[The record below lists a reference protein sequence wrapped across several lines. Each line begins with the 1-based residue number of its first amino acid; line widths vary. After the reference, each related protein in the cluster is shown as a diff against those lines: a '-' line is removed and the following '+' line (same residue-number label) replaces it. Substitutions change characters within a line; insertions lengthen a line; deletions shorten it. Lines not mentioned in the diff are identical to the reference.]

1 MIAAPAASAD
11 DLVSD
16 SFTRTI
22 AFGGGLGLA
31 NVGGAW
37 VTSDNNRFAVN
48 GSAAQ
53 VKLDQADNA
62 RTARIGPTASDQD
75 LSARFQSPSAATGAL
90 FMVNLLGRYKD
101 AANTYRAKVTWTT
114 AGTLTV
120 TVTRVSGGAVTD
132 LATARTAVS
141 AAQPGTWYW
150 VRLQVGGATVRAKVW
165 PDGAPDPDW
174 QVSATDA
181 APLAAGTAGLRA
193 YANAGNTNLPT
204 LLFDDFAERTLAP
217 PGNTA
222 APAIAGTAAQGQVLT
237 ATPGTWSGAGPVTFA
252 YQWLRCDQSA
262 TNCSAISGATATTY
276 TLAKADLGMT
286 LEAAVTGSNL
296 VGSAAAKSAATEP
309 VVTGGPS
316 NTAPPTITGSARPGQ
331 TLVGDPGTWASD
343 EPPTF
348 GYQWRRCDATGAAC
362 SDVPSSTGSSQ
373 PIGDGDVGSTMRFAV
388 TATTAG
394 GATTAVSA
402 ATALIA
408 PPPDPFVAAAGDIS
422 CDPTSTLFNGGA
434 GSQSACAQAATAQVA
449 LGSGAAA
456 VLALGD
462 DQYGCGGFQA
472 FMQAYDPSW
481 GLVKNITHPV
491 PGNHEYALSGGLDCD
506 PTGSASGY
514 FQYFGAL
521 AGQVGAGYYS
531 FEVGAWHI
539 VALNSNCSAVGG
551 CGVGSPEETWLKADL
566 AAHPTSCTLA
576 YWHYPR
582 FSSGLS
588 GNAFVSTTSAFWNDL
603 SSGGADVV
611 VNGHDH
617 DYERFAPQTPGGQL
631 AAAGIR
637 EFIVGTGGKSHDN
650 VVAVQANSEVRD
662 STAFGVLRLVLHPTS
677 YDWTFLPT
685 SGGSFT
691 DSGSTPCHA

>member
-1 MIAAPAASAD
+1 
-11 DLVSD
+11 
-16 SFTRTI
+16 
-22 AFGGGLGLA
+22 
-31 NVGGAW
+31 
-37 VTSDNNRFAVN
+37 
-48 GSAAQ
+48 
-53 VKLDQADNA
+53 
-62 RTARIGPTASDQD
+62 
-75 LSARFQSPSAATGAL
+75 
-90 FMVNLLGRYKD
+90 
-101 AANTYRAKVTWTT
+101 
-114 AGTLTV
+114 
-120 TVTRVSGGAVTD
+120 
-132 LATARTAVS
+132 
-141 AAQPGTWYW
+141 
-150 VRLQVGGATVRAKVW
+150 
-165 PDGAPDPDW
+165 
-174 QVSATDA
+174 
-181 APLAAGTAGLRA
+181 
-193 YANAGNTNLPT
+193 
-204 LLFDDFAERTLAP
+204 
-217 PGNTA
+217 
-222 APAIAGTAAQGQVLT
+222 
-237 ATPGTWSGAGPVTFA
+237 
-252 YQWLRCDQSA
+252 
-262 TNCSAISGATATTY
+262 
-276 TLAKADLGMT
+276 
-286 LEAAVTGSNL
+286 
-296 VGSAAAKSAATEP
+296 
-309 VVTGGPS
+309 
-316 NTAPPTITGSARPGQ
+316 
-331 TLVGDPGTWASD
+331 
-343 EPPTF
+343 
-348 GYQWRRCDATGAAC
+348 
-362 SDVPSSTGSSQ
+362 
-373 PIGDGDVGSTMRFAV
+373 
-388 TATTAG
+388 
-394 GATTAVSA
+394 
-402 ATALIA
+402 
-408 PPPDPFVAAAGDIS
+408 
-422 CDPTSTLFNGGA
+422 
-434 GSQSACAQAATAQVA
+434 
-449 LGSGAAA
+449 
-456 VLALGD
+456 
-462 DQYGCGGFQA
+462 
-472 FMQAYDPSW
+472 
-481 GLVKNITHPV
+481 VKNITHPV